1 MQKLLL
7 IDGNSMVFRAFY
19 ATLNQ
24 RMTSK
29 SGQPTNAVFGFS
41 NMLTKALD
49 LINPDYTLIA
59 FDTAAKT
66 HRHIAYKE
74 YKATRKPLPE
84 ELISQFPLV
93 REFIDHIPLKR
104 FELEGYEADDIIGTM
119 VQKFPDKEIVIL
131 TSDKDMLQLINGN
144 TTVLLM
150 KKGIT
155 EMELVDKEVLK
166 ENYELEPFQVIEL
179 KGLMCDSA
187 DNIPGIKGVGEKT
200 AMKLLSEYHTIDNLY
215 LHTDELKGKLQER
228 IIEGKEIAY
237 LSKDLATI
245 DTKVEFSID
254 LDDCEFHLDE
264 DLLAKFYRKYDMNS
278 LLKKVARQSEHGSAQ
293 TKLEAFSKDF
303 LIDDIVIA
311 PYVTSSNGYGVLVDG
326 YVIGNDEKV
335 SYLDYEEA
343 KTNFDFKQLIE
354 GNFSKRLIDG
364 KNTYHSLYQLGLKP
378 HGITD
383 DLLVLAYLV
392 DSSITTIDKLKDAH
406 QLWAES
412 DNARDQLVYLLQ
424 NSYPLFNSFREQLE
438 LFDIIDLYE
447 DVEIPL
453 VSVLSEM
460 EHTGILVNAD
470 NLKEMAIET
479 EKIVNTHR
487 DAIYEMAN
495 KEFNINSPKQLGE
508 VLFDDL
514 NLPTGKK
521 RSTAVDVLEGLADK
535 HPIIEEILTYRKY
548 QKFFSTYAE
557 GLQKYVDSDHRIH
570 TIFSQTTAQTGR
582 LSSTDPNLQNI
593 SIRDEDTRKVR
604 QVFVADEGYTFFSA
618 DYSQIELRVLA
629 HMANEPAMIT
639 AFNENH
645 DIHSETAMRVFDV
658 PREEVTSLHRRHAKA
673 VNFGIIY
680 GISDYGLA
688 NQLGISPKEAGL
700 FIKNY
705 LDSFSHIEAY
715 MKDIV
720 AECEKNQ
727 YVTTLFN
734 RRRYLPEIND
744 RNFARREAAKRAAMN
759 APIQGTAADLIKM
772 AMVKVNDQLHKL
784 KLKSKLILQVHDE
797 LLLLVSDDEKEIVS
811 TMVIDVM
818 TNIFPMKVKLEVSSS
833 FGKTWYEVK

>member
-1 MQKLLL
+1 MNKLLL
-7 IDGNSMVFRAFY
+7 IDGNSMLFRAY
-19 ATLNQ
+19 YGTLS
-24 RMTSK
+24 RGVMASST
-29 SGQPTNAVFGFS
+29 GVVTNAVYGFS
-41 NMLTKALD
+41 TMLNKAIEIIEPTHVLV
-49 LINPDYTLIA
+49 A
-59 FDTAAKT
+59 FDTKDKT
-66 HRHIAYKE
+66 FRHDMFDDYKGHRKE
-74 YKATRKPLPE
+74 VDENLV
-84 ELISQFPLV
+84 SQFALV
-93 REFIDHIPLKR
+93 REFLDSYPMVR
-104 FELEGYEADDIIGTM
+104 YELSGYEADDIIGTLAKHC
-119 VQKFPDKEIVIL
+119 VDCRVEIL
-131 TSDKDMLQLINGN
+131 TSDRDMLQLIDDH
-144 TTVLLM
+144 VDILLM
-150 KKGIT
+150 R
-155 EMELVDKEVLK
+155 
-166 ENYELEPFQVIEL
+166 
-179 KGLMCDSA
+179 KGLTDLNIMTREKLMEEMGVTPSQIVDIKALQGDVS
-187 DNIPGIKGVGEKT
+187 DNIPGVPSIGEKT
-200 AMKLLSEYHTIDNLY
+200 ALKLIGQYGTLDSLY
-215 LHTDELKGKLQER
+215 EHKDEVKGKMGEKLREFEDQAR
-228 IIEGKEIAY
+228 
-237 LSKDLATI
+237 LSYALATI
-245 DTKVEFSID
+245 DCDVPLDINMDD
-254 LDDCEFHLDE
+254 LKYEIPNDTMN
-264 DLLAKFYRKYDMNS
+264 AFYRKYDMNS
-278 LLKKVARQSEHGSAQ
+278 LITKDVDVVIDAKEDMAFASLNDSWHKVAVHPNIDKKDELQGVFITDGKRHDYLD
-293 TKLEAFSKDF
+293 LEAM
-303 LIDDIVIA
+303 
-311 PYVTSSNGYGVLVDG
+311 
-326 YVIGNDEKV
+326 
-335 SYLDYEEA
+335 
-343 KTNFDFKQLIE
+343 KTNAAFHKLLLRDGLITST
-354 GNFSKRLIDG
+354 SKV
-364 KNTYHSLYQLGLKP
+364 LYRFALDHNLACSRKFE
-378 HGITD
+378 D
-383 DLLVLAYLV
+383 VLLLAFIC
-392 DSSITTIDKLKDAH
+392 DASTTTMAKLKDKE
-406 QLWAES
+406 QLWFYEYEGLEQGHAFARSLLGLHES
-412 DNARDQLVYLLQ
+412 LLRKATQDAVYDVYETIEKPLTWVLAQCEFVGINVDQ
-424 NSYPLFNSFREQLE
+424 
-438 LFDIIDLYE
+438 
-447 DVEIPL
+447 
-453 VSVLSEM
+453 SVLDGIAERTLAKI
-460 EHTGILVNAD
+460 EHLTQV
-470 NLKEMAIET
+470 
-479 EKIVNTHR
+479 
-487 DAIYEMAN
+487 IYDLSGV
-495 KEFNINSPKQLGE
+495 EFNINSPKQLGE

-514 NLPTGKK
+514 KLPTGKK